1 MGLLHGELTAGI
13 LTVFREVHAELR
25 HGHPEVIY
33 QRAMAIALADAG
45 FSVAREV
52 AVAVRFRGH
61 IIGRGR
67 LDLVVNDLVVIEC
80 KVARGIEPEH
90 VGQLLGYLKATAYEV
105 GLVLTFGRRP
115 DQKRVVFT
123 KTPQPAAKVAPKP

>member
-1 MGLLHGELTAGI
+1 MALLQGEVTAGI
-13 LTVFREVHAELR
+13 LAVFREVHDELR

-33 QRAMAIALADAG
+33 QRAMVIALADAG

-52 AVAVRFRGH
+52 AVAVNFRGRV
-61 IIGRGR
+61 IGLGR
-67 LDLVVNDLVVIEC
+67 LDVVVNDLVVLEC

-90 VGQLLGYLKATAYEV
+90 VGQLLGYLKATKYEV

-123 KTPQPAAKVAPKP
+123 KTP

>member
-1 MGLLHGELTAGI
+1 
-13 LTVFREVHAELR
+13 
-25 HGHPEVIY
+25 
-33 QRAMAIALADAG
+33 MALALADAG
-45 FSVAREV
+45 FSVTREV
-52 AVAVRFRGH
+52 AISVRFRGH

-80 KVARGIEPEH
+80 KVARAIEPEH
-90 VGQLLGYLKATAYEV
+90 VGQLLGYLKATDLEV

-123 KTPQPAAKVAPKP
+123 NTP

>member
-1 MGLLHGELTAGI
+1 MALLHVEVTAGI
-13 LTVFREVHAELR
+13 LAVFREVHDELR

-33 QRAMAIALADAG
+33 QRAMVIALADAG

-52 AVAVRFRGH
+52 AVAVNFRGRV
-61 IIGRGR
+61 IGRGR
-67 LDLVVNDLVVIEC
+67 LDLVVNDLVVLEC
-80 KVARGIEPEH
+80 KVARVVASEH
-90 VGQLLGYLKATAYEV
+90 VGQLLGYLKATKYEV

-123 KTPQPAAKVAPKP
+123 KTP

>member
-1 MGLLHGELTAGI
+1 MALQHGEVTAGI
-13 LTVFREVHAELR
+13 LAVFREVHDELR

-33 QRAMAIALADAG
+33 QRAMVIALVDAG
-45 FSVAREV
+45 FAVAREV
-52 AVAVRFRGH
+52 DIAVNFRGRV
-61 IIGRGR
+61 IGRGR
-67 LDLVVNDLVVIEC
+67 LDLVVNDLVALEC

-90 VGQLLGYLKATAYEV
+90 VGQLLGYLKATKYEV

-123 KTPQPAAKVAPKP
+123 KTP